1 MENAIKIWKKLGIV
15 SSTLEFDCG
24 GDSMGNT
31 QFNFFDKDG
40 EEVESA
46 ELTTYFD
53 DEVYNHVDFYVNSDG
68 HYQGESGTVEITL
81 DEEEESFN
89 YSKTAQ
95 AEYSE
100 TQTSQMEIELSPKMI
115 KFIKENVLNI
125 NGSEGSEV
133 TVNFSRDFIMTDEQ
147 EVLLEKIKEKIEK
160 ETSKFT
166 PELDNED
173 GELDEWFTFTTN
185 EEGDILTITENSL
198 KLSISNSYTEYK
210 DSEE

>member
-40 EEVESA
+40 EEVESK
-46 ELTTYFD
+46 ELTDYFD
-53 DEVYNHVDFYVNSDG
+53 DAVYNHVDFYVNSDG
-68 HYQGESGTVEITL
+68 HYQGESGTVEIEL

-95 AEYSE
+95 SEYSE
-100 TQTSQMEIELSPKMI
+100 SQTSEIEIELSPKMI
-115 KFIKENVLNI
+115 KFIKDNVLNI
-125 NGSEGSEV
+125 NGGEGNDA

-147 EVLLEKIKEKIEK
+147 EKLLEKIKEKIEK
-160 ETSKFT
+160 QTSEFT

-173 GELDEWFTFTTN
+173 GEIDDWFTFTTN
-185 EEGDILTITENSL
+185 AEGNVLTIKGNSL
-198 KLSISNSYTEYK
+198 KISITNSYTEYR
-210 DSEE
+210 DSD